1 MKKNYLDTFKIDI
14 FRLDNKQYV
23 HEFEGDDVFFA
34 QFEQDIISKGHFKAI
49 VTLDKSE
56 TMIQLLYNIEALV
69 ELTCDKS
76 LELYEEPIQVKHRL
90 ILKYAD
96 HTEEITDELMLIER
110 GTQQINIAQDLFDFI
125 FLEIPIKKLH
135 PKFRTQDEVLENH
148 FDWEDDEAFDDED
161 DDEALWDD
169 DEASLDWEDEEGEL
183 VYTTRTEEDEDDD
196 EDEPADNETESP
208 DDAIDPRWAAL
219 KNLRNNFN

>member
-56 TMIQLLYNIEALV
+56 TMIQMLYDIDALV

-76 LELYEEPIQVKHRL
+76 LELYEEPIKVKHKI

-96 HTEEITDELMLIER
+96 HTEEITDELMLIDR

-135 PKFRTQDEVLENH
+135 PKFRTQDDVFENH
-148 FDWEDDEAFDDED
+148 FDWEDDEVFDDED
-161 DDEALWDD
+161 DDESLWDDD

-196 EDEPADNETESP
+196 DEPADNEAESP
-208 DDAIDPRWAAL
+208 DDATDPRWAAL